1 MLIYSIFI
9 LVLGPRVIQLLSK
22 MSYIRRQE
30 AIAAFEAMKAEIPLP
45 VFAWSSELQLQ
56 EISLD
61 VLNIG
66 NQIIPL
72 KVSKQ
77 VNFFLHYFVCIFV
90 L

>member
-1 MLIYSIFI
+1 MSPIHLALDSHE
-9 LVLGPRVIQLLSK
+9 IQLYPE

-30 AIAAFEAMKAEIPLP
+30 AIAAFESMKAEIPLP

>member
-1 MLIYSIFI
+1 MSPIHLALDSHE
-9 LVLGPRVIQLLSK
+9 IQLYPE

-30 AIAAFEAMKAEIPLP
+30 AIAAFESMKAE
-45 VFAWSSELQLQ
+45 FAWSSELQLQ

-77 VNFFLHYFVCIFV
+77 VNFFLHYFVCIF
-90 L
+90 LL

>member
-45 VFAWSSELQLQ
+45 VFAWSSELQQ
-56 EISLD
+56 DEISLNAF
-61 VLNIG
+61 NIG
-66 NQIIPL
+66 SQIIPVP
-72 KVSKQ
+72 VSKQ
-77 VNFFLHYFVCIFV
+77 VNYFFIIH
-90 L
+90 